1 MKVILTLLLFSLS
14 FSVFAQK
21 DTSYYN
27 PNIVRKIFYLKPLQ
41 KIGGNYFYG
50 ERKLRGFYALE
61 VPFYELNNA
70 EVNHHYQ
77 QFKTFTGI
85 GSAISLIPTIY
96 VLATINNNR
105 QRQSGFYSSNYLVV
119 IFASLGGS
127 IACNLVA
134 KSHIKKAAIKY
145 NQAIGKNNLGYFR
158 LHTDENSLGMSV
170 KYHF

>member
-1 MKVILTLLLFSLS
+1 MKASITILLLSLS
-14 FSVFAQK
+14 FSIFAQK
-21 DTSYYN
+21 DSSYYN
-27 PNIVRKIFYLKPLQ
+27 PNIARKIFYLKPLQ

-61 VPFYELNNA
+61 VPFYELNDA

-85 GSAISLIPTIY
+85 GSAISIIPTMY
-96 VLATINNNR
+96 LLATINNSR
-105 QRQSGFYSSNYLVV
+105 QRQSGFYTNNFIIVS
-119 IFASLGGS
+119 FASLGGS
-127 IACNLVA
+127 VIFNLIA

-145 NQAIGKNNLGYFR
+145 NQAIGKNNLGY
-158 LHTDENSLGMSV
+158 LQLKTDENSLGMSV